1 MRPRLDRAGGVDLV
15 RKPALKEEA
24 IHIVR
29 PALRSAKSAIASL
42 LALLG
47 ASALACGTAAAEN
60 DPADFCRNGQIAVLR
75 VSRIA
80 EGGSR
85 SGFDQAVRDQLAW
98 YRSHGF
104 TKNQL
109 VTANVIVQDSK
120 SKIWAPSATEVLSMH
135 INPPPIAAV
144 KTDAAWNVFVSG
156 FKANAVV
163 ESERTICLEQP
174 LN

>member
-1 MRPRLDRAGGVDLV
+1 M
-15 RKPALKEEA
+15 KEEA
-24 IHIVR
+24 VHIVR
-29 PALRSAKSAIASL
+29 PVLRSRKSAIASL
-42 LALLG
+42 VALLG
-47 ASALACGTAAAEN
+47 ASALACETAAAEN
-60 DPADFCRNGQIAVLR
+60 DPADFCKSGQIAVLR

-120 SKIWAPSATEVLSMH
+120 SKVWTPSATEVLSMH
-135 INPPPIAAV
+135 INPPPMAAV
-144 KTDAAWNVFVSG
+144 KPDAAWNLFVSG

-174 LN
+174 LS

>member
-1 MRPRLDRAGGVDLV
+1 MKKEACPV
-15 RKPALKEEA
+15 R
-24 IHIVR
+24 ITR
-29 PALRSAKSAIASL
+29 PAFHRVKSAIASFVIF
-42 LALLG
+42 LG
-47 ASALACGTAAAEN
+47 AGALACGTAAAEN
-60 DPADFCRNGQIAVLR
+60 DPADFCRNGQIAVMR
-75 VSRIA
+75 ISRIV

-85 SGFDQAVRDQLAW
+85 SSFDRAVSDQLAW

-109 VTANVIVQDSK
+109 VTADVIVRDPK
-120 SKIWAPSATEVLSMH
+120 SKAWSTSATEVLSLH

-144 KTDAAWNVFVSG
+144 KPDAAWDVFVSG

-163 ESERTICLEQP
+163 ESERTVCLTQP